1 MPIILAAE
9 NVVFQEKIHYPN
21 LTIPEGK
28 ATFLQGPSG
37 CGKSTLLH
45 LFNATL
51 PLTQG
56 QILYRNKNIQHLD
69 KIQLRREIL
78 LASQQLYLFSGSI
91 LENFR
96 QYHQYRESVLPPT
109 SELEHYL
116 ALCLVP
122 FSLEQQID
130 KLSGGEKQRVF
141 LAIALSLKPTILM
154 LDEPTSAL
162 DANTANQVM
171 QNLKNHCLSKT
182 TLIVISHDQALTQHY
197 ADHIVYL
204 HKEERNE

>member
-1 MPIILAAE
+1 MPIILSAE
-9 NVVFQEKIHYPN
+9 NVVFQGRIHYPS
-21 LTIPEGK
+21 IEIEQGK

-56 QILYRNKNIQHLD
+56 KIEYKQQDISQLD

-78 LASQQLYLFSGSI
+78 LASQQLYLFPGTI
-91 LENFR
+91 LENFQ
-96 QYHQYRESVLPPT
+96 QYHQYRDSTLPPT
-109 SELEHYL
+109 ADLEHYL
-116 ALCLVP
+116 NLCCVP
-122 FSLEQQID
+122 FSLDHAID

-141 LAIALSLKPTILM
+141 LAIALSLQPTILM

-162 DANTANQVM
+162 DEKTANQIM
-171 QNLKNHCLSKT
+171 QNLKRACLPQS

-197 ADHIVYL
+197 ADQIIYL
-204 HKEERNE
+204 HKEGQDE